1 MFGSK
6 GTGGEDRIVHLVIKF
21 TFMGKVT
28 IGEKDSLISGDV
40 MLGEMKISSP
50 ASCFV
55 GNKNGVTGLIEV

>member
-1 MFGSK
+1 MFESK

-21 TFMGKVT
+21 TFMEKVT
-28 IGEKDSLISGDV
+28 IGEKDSLMSSDV
-40 MLGEMKISSP
+40 MSSEMKISSM